1 NVKIGDSVSL
11 ASLAE
16 TTELRQIGSVMHSSP
31 ILLTQEGKIVVN
43 GSTVTTTGRKDYLLF
58 GSTQGIL
65 HVVDDKGQEVFAF
78 VPHEMMENQ
87 KVAFLTESIST
98 GGKSKLFYGIDAPW
112 TAHTQYVS
120 KSDGTLTVK
129 DSGRK
134 ASDEEDAQNLIG
146 MQWVYGGL
154 RMGGKSYYALD
165 LTDIEKPKLKFYINP
180 DAD

>member
-1 NVKIGDSVSL
+1 MPLCRTKNDGES
-11 ASLAE
+11 
-16 TTELRQIGSVMHSSP
+16 
-31 ILLTQEGKIVVN
+31 
-43 GSTVTTTGRKDYLLF
+43 
-58 GSTQGIL
+58 
-65 HVVDDKGQEVFAF
+65 
-78 VPHEMMENQ
+78 

-165 LTDIEKPKLKFYINP
+165 LTDIEKPELKFHINP
-180 DAD
+180 DANASAALKQMGQSWSKPTLAYVNSGDTRKLVMFVGGGYDPVYENA